1 VRSSGGG
8 LYLDGGAVFE
18 RCKWK
23 YGQRAYRYIYLD
35 AGHIAENL
43 ALAAVSL
50 NLGTCEIGA
59 LYDDQVNAII
69 GIDGTEES
77 TICMAAAGVPQ

>member
-1 VRSSGGG
+1 
-8 LYLDGGAVFE
+8 
-18 RCKWK
+18 
-23 YGQRAYRYIYLD
+23 
-35 AGHIAENL
+35 
-43 ALAAVSL
+43 LAAVSL

-59 LYDDQVNAII
+59 LYDDQVNTFI